1 MKYKRFIKN
10 IFRKDT
16 IKHTNELNGKIIE
29 LNMLSK
35 DKLEVK
41 KYEYMYLSKYYK
53 SKANQYKN
61 FSIIITILLSL
72 ITILSP
78 FMLQFYTSSVNI
90 ADNALKY
97 KIEIISQKDISPE
110 EKVEE
115 MNESVKMIYAEDNNI
130 IDITSKVFSN
140 IINYIFGMIFL
151 CLLITLV
158 FSYLYGRNHDK
169 SERYNILVNYISN
182 KKIK

>member
-1 MKYKRFIKN
+1 
-10 IFRKDT
+10 
-16 IKHTNELNGKIIE
+16 
-29 LNMLSK
+29 
-35 DKLEVK
+35 
-41 KYEYMYLSKYYK
+41 
-53 SKANQYKN
+53 
-61 FSIIITILLSL
+61 
-72 ITILSP
+72 
-78 FMLQFYTSSVNI
+78 MLQFYTSSVNI

-151 CLLITLV
+151 CLLIALV